1 MLIATIDYNIV
12 LYYDRFEELMNA
24 CSTGDIVKIK
34 DICAVKEHINCQDK
48 HGWSP
53 LIVATYHN
61 NIDIVR
67 YLIMHG
73 ADIHL
78 TNYNE
83 TNLLMYAKEAY
94 KDSGDNTLF
103 RLYKE
108 LGLREEQE
116 DIKGNNLLYY
126 INKEAVKLE
135 DLLRES

>member
-1 MLIATIDYNIV
+1 MSKPKKNCRL
-12 LYYDRFEELMNA
+12 LY
-24 CSTGDIVKIK
+24 
-34 DICAVKEHINCQDK
+34 
-48 HGWSP
+48 
-53 LIVATYHN
+53 N

-78 TNYNE
+78 ANYNE

-94 KDSGDNTLF
+94 KGSGDNMLF

-108 LGLREEQE
+108 LGLRSE

-126 INKEAVKLE
+126 LN
-135 DLLRES
+135 